1 MMCFKWLLLPCVSA
15 QVLITGYCACP
26 AGISEP
32 YNDAT
37 ECEAAANS
45 LGITYGGV
53 LAFYFRTQE
62 GPAGC
67 WHHTANDI
75 VYWNPDDGD
84 ACETVAAS
92 SVCVP
97 GPTTTSSTATSMTTS
112 SSTATSTSKT
122 ETTST
127 SSSQTSTSQTSTS
140 QTSTSST
147 SSTTSTTS
155 SSTSS
160 FTTTVSNTTTTQT
173 TSETTSFSTTTTESS
188 TSFTVSLTSSTSMTE
203 TSSTLSSVTVT
214 TVTTVTSTVLPSTAT
229 STTSST
235 YTSTSSTSWISTE
248 NTMMQSTS
256 TRTSRT
262 SQIVVTPTD
271 DPDTSSEMNESEF
284 NESNLTTVQA
294 DWTFCGGWGDRTT
307 MQLSFA
313 LAGCYTSDVLAW
325 QGLLQGSWIQL
336 PALAFGA
343 FMSLALLLLFCICC
357 GSPAPLP
364 LLELAR
370 GDAAQRPPPRRKV
383 VGGWAVKIVDRCAM
397 FIRCYRAGLTERTL
411 LVMQEGTTLSKRQTW
426 ADAREEAAMVA
437 NLHTQAVLILESF
450 GNPNA
455 GVLTRF
461 RLLWPAMQPWRE
473 AIGDVN

>member
-1 MMCFKWLLLPCVSA
+1 
-15 QVLITGYCACP
+15 
-26 AGISEP
+26 
-32 YNDAT
+32 
-37 ECEAAANS
+37 
-45 LGITYGGV
+45 
-53 LAFYFRTQE
+53 
-62 GPAGC
+62 
-67 WHHTANDI
+67 
-75 VYWNPDDGD
+75 
-84 ACETVAAS
+84 
-92 SVCVP
+92 
-97 GPTTTSSTATSMTTS
+97 
-112 SSTATSTSKT
+112 
-122 ETTST
+122 
-127 SSSQTSTSQTSTS
+127 
-140 QTSTSST
+140 
-147 SSTTSTTS
+147 
-155 SSTSS
+155 
-160 FTTTVSNTTTTQT
+160 
-173 TSETTSFSTTTTESS
+173 
-188 TSFTVSLTSSTSMTE
+188 
-203 TSSTLSSVTVT
+203 
-214 TVTTVTSTVLPSTAT
+214 
-229 STTSST
+229 
-235 YTSTSSTSWISTE
+235 
-248 NTMMQSTS
+248 MQSTS

-294 DWTFCGGWGDRTT
+294 DWTT

-473 AIGDVN
+473 VTFFSIYSSKLERAVAWLFRMTLASAFSVTFRQVFFGAFTRQPSHQVCSQRPDNLGEAVPVAVISCCIARVVWMPLRAGCMLQQRCKCLRWVAATQGLMSSSVVVVLFLSNTSNADGIWWLFSFIAILLLDIGIFPFLATLWWVMLATIALTWKWNAFLLLREQLPRSEKHTAPEKVEKDKVASGQARVTINSEPSVHMEEPKSLLGRTSSKEKSKGQVGQVLSVLPGVADEEDAGHEAHRDALSVIQHWKQ